1 MSGLTGRP
9 TSSRHGG
16 RTLFEHDA
24 LVRPTGDVDPVL
36 ADAADWSRRGA
47 ASDVGGCAAPPDI
60 GTDSLLLPRHGD
72 GEALLAGEDV
82 ILVER
87 GLVDIDLDPVDGA
100 VERVAA
106 RPVIG

>member
-24 LVRPTGDVDPVL
+24 LVRPTGDVDSVL

-47 ASDVGGCAAPPDI
+47 ANDVGGCAAPPDI
-60 GTDSLLLPRHGD
+60 GTNVPYCRAIATWKRS
-72 GEALLAGEDV
+72 A
-82 ILVER
+82 
-87 GLVDIDLDPVDGA
+87 PV
-100 VERVAA
+100 RT
-106 RPVIG
+106 